1 MSTIYA
7 LSTVFGKS
15 GVAVF
20 RISGPD
26 ALRALE
32 LLGLD
37 IKQPR
42 PRFVYFAR
50 LFDEQLL
57 IDEVLVVYFASPA
70 SFTGEDVVELHS
82 HGSIA
87 VLRYISEKLSTL
99 FKPAEPGE
107 FTRRA
112 VLNNRMDLTKAEG
125 IIDIINS
132 ETQEQLKQASRHLS
146 GKLAEEYNSLR
157 DKIIKVLSYLEAYID
172 FPDEEIPETVLA
184 EIQQSIVAIQ
194 CDISRYLADG
204 KVGEKIREG
213 FSVVIVGK
221 PNVGKSTL
229 FNYLAKRDLAIVT
242 DIPGTT
248 RDILEVRLDCH
259 GYPVILSDTAGI
271 QETCDAI
278 EKMGITR
285 ALKKATEAD
294 VIVFLRDITE
304 LHLTNVRREDVA
316 NSVIERHLDRQVAAL
331 GSREHIQIDQRHV
344 DKLIGSSDWAQEMQL
359 NEAGVRSKNMNYPDI
374 EERDLNLRDILD
386 ERHEEKDRSV
396 MCHDMMQ
403 EHDPD
408 NGECSDDVD
417 RRFNE
422 LFTAAK
428 KLEIPVVK
436 VVTKGDIAPTQ
447 LSFWQDKGYICISVY
462 KGEGMQLLLDKI
474 FDIISSSNIEAHI
487 ITRARHRLALENA
500 LEHLR
505 RFNTDLPIELA
516 AEEIKLAANHIASVT
531 GEIKLD
537 DVLDEI
543 FSSFCIG
550 K

>member
-26 ALRALE
+26 ALQALKV
-32 LLGLD
+32 LGLD
-37 IKQPR
+37 IKRPR
-42 PRFVYFAR
+42 PRFAYFTR

-57 IDEVLVVYFASPA
+57 IDEVLVIYFASPA
-70 SFTGEDVVELHS
+70 SFTGEDVVEVHS

-125 IIDIINS
+125 IIDIINA
-132 ETQEQLKQASRHLS
+132 ETREQLKQASRHLS
-146 GKLAEEYNSLR
+146 GKLAEGYHSLR
-157 DKIIKVLSYLEAYID
+157 SKIIKVLSYLEAYID
-172 FPDEEIPETVLA
+172 FPDEEIPETVLV
-184 EIQQSIVAIQ
+184 EIQQSILAIQ
-194 CDISRYLADG
+194 RDISHYLADG

-221 PNVGKSTL
+221 PNAGKSTL

-259 GYPVILSDTAGI
+259 GYPLILSDTAGI

-278 EKMGITR
+278 EKMGIAR

-304 LHLTNVRREDVA
+304 LHVTNARREDVA
-316 NSVIERHLDRQVAAL
+316 NFVIERHLDRQMGDL
-331 GSREHIQIDQRHV
+331 ESREHIHIDQRHV
-344 DKLIGSSDWAQEMQL
+344 DKLMGSSDWASEIQSDES
-359 NEAGVRSKNMNYPDI
+359 GIGSKNINYPDI
-374 EERDLNLRDILD
+374 EKRDLNLRDILH
-386 ERHEEKDRSV
+386 ERHKEEDCNV
-396 MCHDMMQ
+396 LYHGMIQ

-408 NGECSDDVD
+408 DDECSDDVD
-417 RRFNE
+417 GGFNE
-422 LFTAAK
+422 LFTTAK
-428 KLEIPVVK
+428 RLEIPVVK
-436 VVTKGDIAPTQ
+436 VVTKADIAPTQ
-447 LSFWQDKGYICISVY
+447 LSFWQDKGYICVSVY
-462 KGEGMQLLLDKI
+462 EGEGMQLLLDKI

-500 LEHLR
+500 LEHLG

-516 AEEIKLAANHIASVT
+516 AEEIKLAANHVASVT

-537 DVLDEI
+537 DILDEI